1 MLGVCLDVTERKE
14 AETALRESEQNVR
27 MLLTGLRDYAI
38 YMLDLDGHVRSW
50 NAGAEQIK
58 GYSADEIV
66 GQHFRQFYTE
76 EDRAQ
81 NVPED
86 ALVTAVREGKYEAE
100 GWLVRKDGSRFY
112 ANELIETIRD
122 DTGELAG
129 FAKITRDITAQHEAQ
144 IALDETREQ
153 LAQAQKMEAIGRSPA
168 ASRTISTIC

>member
-1 MLGVCLDVTERKE
+1 
-14 AETALRESEQNVR
+14 

-81 NVPED
+81 NVPEQS
-86 ALVTAVREGKYEAE
+86 LETAAREGKYEAE

-112 ANELIETIRD
+112 ANELIETIPD
-122 DTGELAG
+122 DGGELAG
-129 FAKITRDITAQHEAQ
+129 VAKVTHQMTGQ
-144 IALDETREQ
+144 
-153 LAQAQKMEAIGRSPA
+153 S
-168 ASRTISTIC
+168 